1 MIFLFIIL
9 IISSAFFSASEISY
23 FNIKKHQKISNAT
36 RILLNK
42 PRELLTF
49 ILISNTLINI
59 AIGSLA
65 ANYTLN
71 VLSNHYL
78 ISTERLLFIEVII
91 VTLVVLIF
99 GEIIPKTFAI
109 KRSVNFANIISHPM
123 YYFFLVSKPL
133 FFIFYK
139 FSDLLVKISPF
150 KKEQI
155 FDSEEELKM
164 LTEIVE
170 KEGTIHQTESDM
182 IQSVFEF
189 NDKLVKEILTPRVDI
204 IAIDSKSSI
213 DDAMDLITNK
223 KFSKIPVYK
232 DSIDNIIGI
241 LYAKDIIPY
250 LIGSRPKINLKKLSR
265 TPFYIPE
272 TKPIDD
278 LLDDFKNKK
287 KNIAIAVDEWGGTS
301 GLITLEDIIEEVM
314 GELSDPYDSEEYSF
328 KEIKKGVYIVEG
340 SIKIYDLEE
349 NIDIEFPDIREY
361 DTLAGYILD
370 SVGEIPSI
378 GKTVS
383 YKNYLF
389 TVTKITKNRIDK
401 VEIKID
407 EK

>member
-1 MIFLFIIL
+1 MIFIFIIL
-9 IISSAFFSASEISY
+9 IISSAFFSASEISF
-23 FNIKKHQKISNAT
+23 FNIKKHQNISNSA
-36 RILLNK
+36 RLLLNK

-71 VLSNHYL
+71 VLSKYYL
-78 ISTERLLFIEVII
+78 ISTEQLLFIEVII

-109 KRSVNFANIISHPM
+109 KRSVDFANIISHPM
-123 YYFFLVSKPL
+123 YYFFLISKPI

-170 KEGTIHQTESDM
+170 EEGTIQQTESDM

-204 IAIDSKSSI
+204 IAIDSTSSI

-241 LYAKDIIPY
+241 LYAKDIVPY

-265 TPFYIPE
+265 APFYIPE

-328 KEIKKGVYIVEG
+328 KEIEKGIYIVEG
-340 SIKIYDLEE
+340 AIKIYDLEE
-349 NIDIEFPDIREY
+349 NIDIEFPDVREY

-370 SVGEIPSI
+370 AVGEIPSI

-383 YKNYLF
+383 YNNYLF
-389 TVTKITKNRIDK
+389 TVIKITKNRIHK
-401 VEIKID
+401 VEIKKN

>member
-139 FSDLLVKISPF
+139 FSD
-150 KKEQI
+150 
-155 FDSEEELKM
+155 
-164 LTEIVE
+164 
-170 KEGTIHQTESDM
+170 
-182 IQSVFEF
+182 
-189 NDKLVKEILTPRVDI
+189 
-204 IAIDSKSSI
+204 
-213 DDAMDLITNK
+213 
-223 KFSKIPVYK
+223 
-232 DSIDNIIGI
+232 
-241 LYAKDIIPY
+241 
-250 LIGSRPKINLKKLSR
+250 
-265 TPFYIPE
+265 
-272 TKPIDD
+272 
-278 LLDDFKNKK
+278 
-287 KNIAIAVDEWGGTS
+287 
-301 GLITLEDIIEEVM
+301 
-314 GELSDPYDSEEYSF
+314 
-328 KEIKKGVYIVEG
+328 
-340 SIKIYDLEE
+340 
-349 NIDIEFPDIREY
+349 
-361 DTLAGYILD
+361 
-370 SVGEIPSI
+370 
-378 GKTVS
+378 
-383 YKNYLF
+383 
-389 TVTKITKNRIDK
+389 
-401 VEIKID
+401 
-407 EK
+407 